1 MAEICSESMAR
12 AAESQGHALQDHGI
26 EASYLNFSLM
36 NERRRCRQIA
46 VATLEVVLCTKF
58 RFIDVAGCGLMAD
71 TSSRSCRLALLS
83 VPF

>member
-26 EASYLNFSLM
+26 EASDLNFLLM

-46 VATLEVVLCTKF
+46 VATLEVVVYEVSF
-58 RFIDVAGCGLMAD
+58 HRRRGVWAD
-71 TSSRSCRLALLS
+71 G
-83 VPF
+83 